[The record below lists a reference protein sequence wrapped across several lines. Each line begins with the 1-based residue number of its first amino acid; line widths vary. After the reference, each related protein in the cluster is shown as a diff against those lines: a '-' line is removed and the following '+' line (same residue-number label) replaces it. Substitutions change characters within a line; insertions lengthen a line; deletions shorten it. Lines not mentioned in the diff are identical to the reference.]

1 MKHFL
6 LIEIFLPLIL
16 AVDRCPIYRESGW
29 KLVRRTTDNSFAATD
44 NLDGTDVYGPEHENV
59 FGWFDLS
66 LSFLTN
72 LRLKFIVL
80 PVNIYIFQRFDQTI
94 KRRVVFN
101 RLYWY

>member
-59 FGWFDLS
+59 FGWFHFIFIFGLPPVDIHFTSGQYLH
-66 LSFLTN
+66 FLE
-72 LRLKFIVL
+72 I
-80 PVNIYIFQRFDQTI
+80 
-94 KRRVVFN
+94 
-101 RLYWY
+101 

>member
-6 LIEIFLPLIL
+6 LIEIFLPFVL

-59 FGWFDLS
+59 FGWFDIFRSTPGSQL
-66 LSFLTN
+66 
-72 LRLKFIVL
+72 
-80 PVNIYIFQRFDQTI
+80 VNFRSISGQGS
-94 KRRVVFN
+94 
-101 RLYWY
+101 

>member
-6 LIEIFLPLIL
+6 LIEIFLPFVL

-59 FGWFDLS
+59 FGWFDIFRPTPGS
-66 LSFLTN
+66 HS
-72 LRLKFIVL
+72 
-80 PVNIYIFQRFDQTI
+80 VNFRSTPGQGS
-94 KRRVVFN
+94 
-101 RLYWY
+101 

>member
-6 LIEIFLPLIL
+6 LIEIFLPLIF

-59 FGWFDLS
+59 FGWFDIS
-66 LSFLTN
+66 PFFNPFHFLIPILILIDKSWKTYPETF
-72 LRLKFIVL
+72 RKLKFS
-80 PVNIYIFQRFDQTI
+80 RS
-94 KRRVVFN
+94 
-101 RLYWY
+101 